1 MSMRLSIVSP
11 THIVPIIGVCW
22 DPSMVQI
29 EGEDEGELE
38 LEDGL
43 GGEQEDMV
51 KRAKKCNFP

>member
-1 MSMRLSIVSP
+1 
-11 THIVPIIGVCW
+11 
-22 DPSMVQI
+22 MVQI